1 MTTWIHSVAGEI
13 LGWVLAGV
21 GLFLVI
27 VGVIYMA
34 MALKG
39 KTKEWGNFVQN
50 FFVGLVGGLMLAWAA
65 TSLLLVA

>member
-27 VGVIYMA
+27 VGV
-34 MALKG
+34 
-39 KTKEWGNFVQN
+39 
-50 FFVGLVGGLMLAWAA
+50 
-65 TSLLLVA
+65 